1 MTSTKSEVVPLSR
14 DIIYI
19 DFKTLKNFIRD
30 IFVGLNVSKADS
42 EIIADV
48 LITSDLRGIDSH
60 GIQRLKMYYDRI
72 KKGIYCRTRKVKN
85 GNSD

>member
-1 MTSTKSEVVPLSR
+1 MTSTKNEVVPLSR

-30 IFVGLNVSKADS
+30 VFIGLKVNKVDS

-60 GIQRLKMYYDRI
+60 GI
-72 KKGIYCRTRKVKN
+72 
-85 GNSD
+85 